1 MDEMKLLRERT
12 ADVPLPA
19 LDDLA
24 PVREKL
30 LAEAR
35 AEGKPNKAKWAI
47 GIAAAAAAAAAIVP
61 LSSGGQPAAADPVKV
76 LHDAAQAALR
86 KPDMPPGPGQFLYV
100 KKQTSQGT
108 REEWLSG
115 DGERDGYVRQEG
127 KGMPVPV
134 CVDGKCHP
142 VGEKVPEKQPCQK
155 EPAYKKGAPETAGA
169 MYQYLGGG
177 SAAMGENFSQIASE
191 TYLEPK
197 ARAAMYDAVAQV
209 SGLSAVENARDAAGR
224 QGVGVSWDGTTLVF
238 DPATHAYLGTTKEAL
253 VSYGIVDRAGQLPG

>member
-1 MDEMKLLRERT
+1 MDEMQLLRERT

-24 PVREKL
+24 PARERL

-35 AEGKPNKAKWAI
+35 AEGRPNKTKWAI
-47 GIAAAAAAAAAIVP
+47 GIAAAAAVAAVAIVP
-61 LSSGGQPAAADPVKV
+61 FSGGQPAAADPVRV
-76 LHDAAQAALR
+76 LHDAAKAALQ
-86 KPDMPPGPGQFLYV
+86 KPDTPPQPGQFLYV
-100 KKQTSQGT
+100 KKQTPDGT
-108 REEWLSG
+108 REEWLSA
-115 DGERDGYVRQEG
+115 DGEQDGYVRQEG
-127 KGMPVPV
+127 KEMPVPV
-134 CVDGKCHP
+134 CVDGKYHP
-142 VGEKVPEKQPCQK
+142 IGEKVPEKKPCQK

-177 SAAMGENFSQIASE
+177 SAAMGENFGRIASE

-197 ARAAMYDAVAQV
+197 ARAAMYDAVAQLG
-209 SGLSAVENARDAAGR
+209 GLSAVENARDAAGR

-238 DPATHAYLGTTKEAL
+238 DSATHAYLGTTKEAL